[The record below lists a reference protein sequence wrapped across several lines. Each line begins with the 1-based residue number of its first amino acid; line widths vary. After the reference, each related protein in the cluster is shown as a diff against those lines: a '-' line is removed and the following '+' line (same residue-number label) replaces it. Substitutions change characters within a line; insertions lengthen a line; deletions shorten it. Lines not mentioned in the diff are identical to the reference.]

1 MSARRLVPE
10 IPLPPYAFVPG
21 RNPHPESDP
30 AGHSYGR
37 HPAPAVLDPGRWRD
51 CREYLFGI
59 DLFNTGFFWEAH
71 AHWEALWQGAGRK
84 GPIADFAKALIQLAA
99 AGVKNAEGMPEGVRG
114 HARRAAELFR
124 ARGEG
129 AFCGLRPAE
138 LAVTAETID
147 RRGWRAFTLRPAEDA
162 T

>member
-1 MSARRLVPE
+1 MSFPRLVPDLS
-10 IPLPPYAFVPG
+10 LPPYAFVPG

-51 CREYLFGI
+51 CREYLFGL
-59 DLFNTGFFWEAH
+59 DLFNTGFYWEAH
-71 AHWEALWQGAGRK
+71 AQWESLWQGAGRK
-84 GPIADFAKALIQLAA
+84 GAVADFVKGLIQLAA
-99 AGVKNAEGMPEGVRG
+99 AGVKHAEGMPDGVRG

-124 ARGEG
+124 GLGEG
-129 AFCGLRPAE
+129 AFCGLHLPD
-138 LAVTAETID
+138 LTTTAEGIA
-147 RRGWRAFTLRPAEDA
+147 RQGWCAFFLRPGENA